1 MKTTKEAAKHYADGI
16 VYQSINCTI
25 ELLKQLAEQ
34 DFKKGAEFAQHWI
47 PIDEELPEE
56 SQDWHHERNQNYK
69 YYDNVL
75 CKSKNNKVFVA
86 RRYSFL
92 NENIRWNVS
101 STSENSITH
110 WRQIELK

>member
-1 MKTTKEAAKHYADGI
+1 MKKIQEAAKEY
-16 VYQSINCTI
+16 SINSNSNFV
-25 ELLKQLAEQ
+25 EDGEKE
-34 DFKKGAEFAQHWI
+34 FKAGVEFAQRWI
-47 PIDEELPEE
+47 PVEEELPEE

-92 NENIRWNVS
+92 NGNIKWNVS